1 MLASGSFSAGILYIE
16 NVGVEVPGGGVRVG
30 QEVPESLQGDLAQLS
45 VVLASREGAQADILK
60 LKVRILLLLLPLR
73 GLAAQPGVRG
83 QVHLE
88 ARRLEAGGEV
98 LHGVDPPVPQQEVQS
113 DPHQAGPQPLAV
125 RDNSDLV

>member
-1 MLASGSFSAGILYIE
+1 MLASGWFSAGILYIE

-60 LKVRILLLLLPLR
+60 LKVRILLLLPLR

-98 LHGVDPPVPQQEVQS
+98 LHGVDPPVPQQEVQAH
-113 DPHQAGPQPLAV
+113 PHQAGPQPLAV